1 MLKDWLINLKKMK
14 TKLLIFAGLLITFVT
29 LSGFSQ
35 NNIEDN
41 AHILNKETKQ
51 LITAKNDRYWQTKEQ
66 PQIVVKTVNRLN
78 HLTPK
83 KLSKQKNKVFI
94 VIGIKKDK
102 KNVQIFSTKDLHGA
116 FTAESRGSI
125 IRAAGDELR
134 SNNITTFNKGVRFV
148 FRACAT
154 KVDQQYQYTLD
165 KYDLTDSEQ
174 SKIAHP
180 RKVALPI
187 ALALVVV
194 VAGMIYVLR
203 TVRIK
208 NSKN

>member
-1 MLKDWLINLKKMK
+1 MK
-14 TKLLIFAGLLITFVT
+14 TKLLIFTGLVITFLT

-35 NNIEDN
+35 KDIEDN
-41 AHILNKETKQ
+41 AHVLNKETKQ
-51 LITAKNDRYWQTKEQ
+51 LITAKNNRYWQTKEQ
-66 PQIVVKTVNRLN
+66 PQVVVKTVTRLN

-83 KLSKQKNKVFI
+83 RLNKQKNKVFI
-94 VIGIKKDK
+94 VIGVKKDK

-116 FTAESRGSI
+116 FTAESRASI

-134 SNNITTFNKGVRFV
+134 SDNNTTFNKGVRFV

-174 SKIAHP
+174 NKISHP

-203 TVRIK
+203 GVRVK
-208 NSKN
+208 NNKK

>member
-1 MLKDWLINLKKMK
+1 MLKDWLINLKRMK
-14 TKLLIFAGLLITFVT
+14 TKLLIFIGLLLTFLT

-41 AHILNKETKQ
+41 AHILNKETQ
-51 LITAKNDRYWQTKEQ
+51 ELITAKNNRYWQTKEQ
-66 PQIVVKTVNRLN
+66 PQVVVKTVDRLN

-83 KLSKQKNKVFI
+83 TLNKQKNKVFI
-94 VIGIKKDK
+94 VIGVKKDK
-102 KNVQIFSTKDLHGA
+102 KNVQIYSTKDLHGA
-116 FTAESRGSI
+116 FTAESRASI

-134 SNNITTFNKGVRFV
+134 SSNNATFNKGVRFV

-174 SKIAHP
+174 STIIHP

-187 ALALVVV
+187 ALALVIV

-203 TVRIK
+203 KVKRK
-208 NSKN
+208 NT

>member
-1 MLKDWLINLKKMK
+1 MK
-14 TKLLIFAGLLITFVT
+14 TKLLIFIGLLLTFLT

-41 AHILNKETKQ
+41 AHILNKETQ
-51 LITAKNDRYWQTKEQ
+51 ELITAKNNRYWQTKEQ
-66 PQIVVKTVNRLN
+66 PQVVVKTVDRLN

-83 KLSKQKNKVFI
+83 TLNKQKNKVFI
-94 VIGIKKDK
+94 VIGVKKDK
-102 KNVQIFSTKDLHGA
+102 KNVQIYSTKDLHGA
-116 FTAESRGSI
+116 FTAESRASI

-134 SNNITTFNKGVRFV
+134 SSNNATFNKGVRFV

-174 SKIAHP
+174 STITHP

-187 ALALVVV
+187 ALALVIV

-203 TVRIK
+203 KVKRK
-208 NSKN
+208 NA